1 MRHDRLRKLFD
12 ASAAPERWPRRP
24 AGRLRLTAIAVALGL
39 IAPAALAQ
47 QPPAASQ
54 PPAAQPPAAA
64 PPGNTPQSKPADP
77 KATPKAAE
85 PGQPRGPG
93 AGDPKSAARKA
104 PPPIA
109 VQQPRTPAEREKA
122 LSDLYAHL
130 ATSADAEAAKQVAA
144 SIERLWLNAGSDTVA
159 VLMERATA
167 AHQGKKHDLALKLL
181 DAVVELAPD
190 YAEGWSRRAI
200 VHFGQNNME
209 RAVGDLRRVLAL
221 DPNHFRALDALAH
234 ILKDIGQK
242 RGALA
247 MVRQLLEVH
256 PFWDGAKQM
265 HDELAREV
273 EGQAL

>member
-1 MRHDRLRKLFD
+1 MLTLG
-12 ASAAPERWPRRP
+12 SAGPP
-24 AGRLRLTAIAVALGL
+24 VF
-39 IAPAALAQ
+39 AQ
-47 QPPAASQ
+47 QGPPAS
-54 PPAAQPPAAA
+54 PPSATN
-64 PPGNTPQSKPADP
+64 PPGSAPQAKPADP

-85 PGQPRGPG
+85 PAQPRGPG
-93 AGDPKSAARKA
+93 GGDKSAARKA

-130 ATSADAEAAKQVAA
+130 ATAANAEGAKQVAS
-144 SIERLWLNAGSDTVA
+144 SIERLWLNSGSDTVA

-167 AHQGKKHDLALKLL
+167 AHQGKKPDLALKLL

-190 YAEGWSRRAI
+190 FAEGWSRRAI

-247 MVRQLLEVH
+247 MVRQLMDVH